1 MVARRERAPTAL
13 RLLDGDIL
21 VEPGLLGTVGDVA
34 ARVAPAHRY
43 VIVTDDTVAGHY
55 GARVVDSFAGTQP
68 LLLRIPPGESHKTRR
83 TWASLTDE
91 MLDAGCGRDTTVVA
105 LGGGVVGDLAGFVAA
120 TFMRGIPVVQVPTT
134 LLAMIDAS
142 IGGKTGVDAPAGKNL
157 VGAFHQPSA
166 VIADPRALATLPL
179 EHRRAGAAEAIKH
192 GVITDA
198 AYFDR
203 IAAALPALLLEPA
216 GDAMHELIIG
226 SITIKAGI
234 VLGDERERGMRKILN
249 FGHTLGHAIETASD
263 YRVLHGEAIAIG
275 MVLEAAL
282 AELIG
287 VATAGTAA
295 RVRDAVARTGLPV
308 APPPT
313 LSPERLVALTRTDKK
328 ARAGAVEYA
337 LPLTIGTM
345 AGADTQWS
353 VRVRDDD
360 VLAVLR
366 ASSR

>member
-1 MVARRERAPTAL
+1 
-13 RLLDGDIL
+13 
-21 VEPGLLGTVGDVA
+21 
-34 ARVAPAHRY
+34 
-43 VIVTDDTVAGHY
+43 
-55 GARVVDSFAGTQP
+55 VDSFEDPSP
-68 LLLRIPPGESHKTRR
+68 LLLRVPPGEVHKTRA

-142 IGGKTGVDAPAGKNL
+142 LGGKTGVDAPAGKNL

-166 VIADPRALATLPL
+166 VIADPQALATLPL
-179 EHRRAGAAEAIKH
+179 EQRRAGAAEAIKH
-192 GVITDA
+192 GVITDT

-203 IAAALPALLLEPA
+203 VAAALPALLHDPA

-226 SITIKAGI
+226 SITIKAGV
-234 VLGDERERGMRKILN
+234 VLGDEREHGMRKILN

-263 YRVLHGEAIAIG
+263 YRLLHGEAIAIG

-282 AELIG
+282 AEMIG
-287 VATAGTAA
+287 VATAGTAP
-295 RVRDAVARTGLPV
+295 RIRDAVARAGLPT
-308 APPPT
+308 APPPA
-313 LSPERLVALTRTDKK
+313 LSPERLLALTRTDKK
-328 ARAGAVEYA
+328 ARGGAVEYA

-345 AGADTQWS
+345 AGAETQWG

-366 ASSR
+366 AASH